1 MFLGVARSLR
11 ACGIV
16 ALAAIAIASVCL
28 AHASPPDPTWIPGLY
43 DDADYDDVVLAL
55 LAIDGFVVTITVSP
69 EPTRV
74 VEPVVIPGLPR
85 GPSLS
90 IEAAPSRA
98 PPPLAPA

>member
-1 MFLGVARSLR
+1 MSRGVARSFQ

-16 ALAAIAIASVCL
+16 ALAAIVVAGVCL

-55 LAIDGFVVTITVSP
+55 LALDAFVVTITASP
-69 EPTRV
+69 APTSV
-74 VEPVVIPGLPR
+74 VEPVVLPALTR
-85 GPSLS
+85 GPSRS

-98 PPPLAPA
+98 PPPPSAA